1 MSNAT
6 LAQNAPTTNTEPF
19 VVDKLAE
26 WGLCPDLMEDIMARA
41 EVGVLTYGT
50 KLQPN
55 NGRRADIDAYQE
67 SLDGCV
73 YLGQLIL
80 EGHPVGNLLQ
90 RAIALATEMK
100 ALTGAIDAALAP
112 APQEITQPAM
122 LEGET
127 PIPQEGE

>member
-1 MSNAT
+1 MSSAT
-6 LAQNAPTTNTEPF
+6 LPQNTPTINAEPF

-73 YLGQLIL
+73 YLGQLML
-80 EGHPVGNLLQ
+80 EGVGVGNLLQ
-90 RAIALATEMK
+90 RAIALATELK
-100 ALTGAIDAALAP
+100 ALVAAKDAVAA
-112 APQEITQPAM
+112 QPEA
-122 LEGET
+122 E
-127 PIPQEGE
+127 